1 MVGLISNDRLKGFR
15 TSGIWVAGIWAG
27 ALLAGL
33 CGQSI
38 EAAEYRLS
46 TIEKASVGTAAT
58 IGGKVVPYKEVT
70 LSAQTPGQVLFVGG
84 GEGDSKT
91 QGELLVRIDDDDLQA
106 QRRAALAEFN
116 HAEAIV
122 RNAQVQYNR
131 EMWSPS
137 VNNIN
142 RSGGMG
148 MPMLFDQMFTRGFGN
163 FMDRN
168 NSSPWVD
175 RYADLS
181 TQYSNLN
188 QAQSRVMSS
197 RAQIDLLDAK
207 IRDALTM
214 APFDGVIV
222 EKLVEPGDTVQPGQP
237 LIKFAHT
244 KYLRIQAEVPVRL
257 VAGLSVGMIV
267 PAQLDVH
274 AQETKARVAR
284 IYPMAD
290 SSRHT
295 VTVKFDLP
303 LGVAGGPGMYAE
315 VRIPDLNASDDARI
329 VIPKSAVIWRGSL
342 PGIYVM
348 KDGKPSLR
356 LVRLGAATGDDQIS
370 ILAGAKVGDQ
380 IVLNPPATG
389 AAARRATQ

>member
-1 MVGLISNDRLKGFR
+1 
-15 TSGIWVAGIWAG
+15 
-27 ALLAGL
+27 
-33 CGQSI
+33 
-38 EAAEYRLS
+38 
-46 TIEKASVGTAAT
+46 
-58 IGGKVVPYKEVT
+58 
-70 LSAQTPGQVLFVGG
+70 
-84 GEGDSKT
+84 
-91 QGELLVRIDDDDLQA
+91 
-106 QRRAALAEFN
+106 
-116 HAEAIV
+116 
-122 RNAQVQYNR
+122 
-131 EMWSPS
+131 
-137 VNNIN
+137 
-142 RSGGMG
+142 

-163 FMDRN
+163 FMGNN

-188 QAQSRVMSS
+188 QSQSRLMSS
-197 RAQIDLLDAK
+197 RAQIELLDTK

-257 VAGLSVGMIV
+257 VGGLSVGMIV

-274 AQETKARVAR
+274 AQETQARVAR

-315 VRIPDLNASDDARI
+315 VRIPDLNADDQAR
-329 VIPKSAVIWRGSL
+329 VVVPKSAVIWRGSL

-356 LVRLGAATGDDQIS
+356 LVRLGGAMGDDRIS
-370 ILAGAKVGDQ
+370 ILAGAKIGDQ
-380 IVLNPPATG
+380 VVLNPPATG
-389 AAARRATQ
+389 AAARRAKQQ

>member
-1 MVGLISNDRLKGFR
+1 MRLASVCLTCALGLAIAGS
-15 TSGIWVAGIWAG
+15 AGIAP
-27 ALLAGL
+27 AHA
-33 CGQSI
+33 QDYQTITIAKTSVS
-38 EAAEYRLS
+38 AA
-46 TIEKASVGTAAT
+46 AS

-70 LSAQTPGQVLFVGG
+70 LSAQIPGQILFVGG
-84 GEGDSKT
+84 GEGDDKT

-106 QRRAALAEFN
+106 QRRAALAEYT
-116 HAEAIV
+116 HAEATL

-137 VNNIN
+137 INNLN

-148 MPMLFDQMFTRGFGN
+148 VPMLFDQMFTRNFGN
-163 FMDRN
+163 MFSNN

-181 TQYSNLN
+181 TRYSSLN
-188 QAQSRVMSS
+188 QAQSRLMSS
-197 RAQIDLLDAK
+197 RAQIELLDAK
-207 IRDALTM
+207 LRDAMTM

-257 VAGLSVGMIV
+257 VGGLNVGMIV

-274 AQETKARVAR
+274 SEQIQARVAR

-315 VRIPDLNASDDARI
+315 VRVPDTAASREAQI
-329 VIPKSAVIWRGSL
+329 VVPKSAVVWRGSL
-342 PGIYVM
+342 PGIFVL

-356 LVRLGAATGDDQIS
+356 LVRLGQATGNDHVS
-370 ILAGAKVGDQ
+370 ILAGAHVGDQ
-380 IVLNPPATG
+380 VLVNPPAPG
-389 AAARRATQ
+389 ARPRPAQQ

>member
-1 MVGLISNDRLKGFR
+1 MRLASTCLACAFGLAVVGSVAVAPAAAQDYQTITIAK
-15 TSGIWVAGIWAG
+15 TSVN
-27 ALLAGL
+27 
-33 CGQSI
+33 
-38 EAAEYRLS
+38 AA
-46 TIEKASVGTAAT
+46 AS
-58 IGGKVVPYKEVT
+58 IGGKVVPFKEVT
-70 LSAQTPGQVLFVGG
+70 LSAQIPGQILFVGG
-84 GEGDSKT
+84 GEGDEKT

-106 QRRAALAEFN
+106 QRRAALAEYN
-116 HAEAIV
+116 HAEATL

-137 VNNIN
+137 INNLN
-142 RSGGMG
+142 RSNGMG
-148 MPMLFDQMFTRGFGN
+148 MPMLFDQMFTRNFGSMFGN
-163 FMDRN
+163 SN
-168 NSSPWVD
+168 GSPWVD

-181 TQYSNLN
+181 NRYSNLN
-188 QAQSRVMSS
+188 QAQSRLMSS
-197 RAQIDLLDAK
+197 RAQIELLDAK
-207 IRDALTM
+207 LRDAMTM

-257 VAGLSVGMIV
+257 VGGLSVGMIV

-274 AQETKARVAR
+274 SEQIKARVAR

-315 VRIPDLNASDDARI
+315 VKVPDTGASREAQI
-329 VIPKSAVIWRGSL
+329 VVPKSAIIWRGSL
-342 PGIYVM
+342 PGIFVM
-348 KDGKPSLR
+348 KGGKPSLR
-356 LVRLGAATGDDQIS
+356 LVRLGQATGNDHIS
-370 ILAGAKVGDQ
+370 ILAGAHVGDE
-380 IVLNPPATG
+380 VLVNPPAAG
-389 AAARRATQ
+389 ARPRPAQQ